1 MNTFLNIEE
10 LHCGFECSAV
20 FLVNGARGT
29 GNRSRLI
36 GTGVTKFLLNGKNN
50 GTDDESQN
58 DERDEPTAAPSFGP
72 RFFSHFYL
80 FIC

>member
-20 FLVNGARGT
+20 FLVNGTRGT
-29 GNRSRLI
+29 GNWSRLI

-50 GTDDESQN
+50 GSD
-58 DERDEPTAAPSFGP
+58 GP
-72 RFFSHFYL
+72 PLGACNRPL
-80 FIC
+80 Q